1 MPLRAEARQPAARQE
16 LVGATLET
24 MANWLYNNRLYN
36 NRLYNNRPISH
47 RQKGSAPTQC
57 LPH

>member
-36 NRLYNNRPISH
+36 NRPISH